1 MATLR
6 TILLASSMLMLGTPG
21 FAEDAHHPEATG
33 GQTSEEAVQPA
44 APAANSVA
52 AMPGGGMMCGDM
64 MAGMMR
70 MMAGGQGAMG
80 MMAAGQGQTGQPG
93 MGPMAQMMAP
103 EHIEGRI
110 AFLKTELKIKPEQEG
125 SWNAF
130 ADVVRANARG
140 MQDGMMQM
148 PDAIGAP
155 DGAAATPLQR
165 IEAREGILNSR
176 LQSVRKLKAV
186 LALLYQS
193 FDGAQKQ
200 KADRLLVPPM
210 MGTM

>member
-6 TILLASSMLMLGTPG
+6 TILLASTMLMLGTPG
-21 FAEDAHHPEATG
+21 FAEDAHHPDATG

-52 AMPGGGMMCGDM
+52 AMSGGMMCGDM

-70 MMAGGQGAMG
+70 MMAGGQNPMG
-80 MMAAGQGQTGQPG
+80 MMGGQAPMGQTG
-93 MGPMAQMMAP
+93 MGAMAQMMAP
-103 EHIEGRI
+103 EHVEGRI
-110 AFLKTELKIKPEQEG
+110 AFLKTELKITPEQEA
-125 SWNAF
+125 SWDAF
-130 ADVVRANARG
+130 AEVLRANTG
-140 MQDGMMQM
+140 GLQEGMMQM
-148 PDAIGAP
+148 PGGMGGQG
-155 DGAAATPLQR
+155 GAAATPLQR

-176 LQSVRKLKAV
+176 LESVRKLKTV
-186 LALLYQS
+186 LAPLYQS

-210 MGTM
+210 MGMM